1 MPTHQAEMFI
11 YDNIHFENGRKDQFE
26 HPVVIAGV
34 DENNVY
40 CFAMTSQTKHIGKNS
55 QTRNL
60 YNSTIK
66 YAETIPGK
74 NCTTNNFIRG
84 LVNTTQ
90 CLVVP
95 LEQARSYPKFG
106 YATPQLLNE
115 IITKWYYQQNEIMD
129 KKQYQFTDICHALGI
144 TDSIKSN
151 PIYRACENLMRQ
163 FPNELQMQREYAKAL
178 REYREECL
186 KIRRQQ
192 VHAYYHGQGHPHF
205 PKEPKLQDDKSLYEK
220 YSTIQLTE
228 EEQLA
233 NSPFAG
239 LAEALFGKDNSNN
252 IETTAVNTNPN
263 QTTPNVIDFEERKKE
278 LLELKQMLQNSQDQ
292 AQQQVQEQEAHH
304 GRRAA

>member
-1 MPTHQAEMFI
+1 MPTHQAEMFM
-11 YDNIHFENGRKDQFE
+11 YDNIHFENGRKDKFE

-40 CFAMTSQTKHIGKNS
+40 CFAMTSQTKHVGKNS

-90 CLVVP
+90 CLVIP
-95 LEQARSYPKFG
+95 IEQAREYPRFG
-106 YATPQLLNE
+106 YATPQLLTE
-115 IITKWYYQQNEIMD
+115 IIAKWYYQQNEIVD
-129 KKQYQFTDICHALGI
+129 KKQYQFEDICNALGI
-144 TDSIKSN
+144 TRAIKST
-151 PIYRACENLMRQ
+151 PTYLACENLMRQ
-163 FPNELQMQREYAKAL
+163 FPNELQLQRDYSKRL

-186 KIRRQQ
+186 KIRRQNTNNI
-192 VHAYYHGQGHPHF
+192 YRGQAPLPY
-205 PKEPKLQDDKSLYEK
+205 PKEPKLEDDKSLYEK

-228 EEQLA
+228 EEQIA

-239 LAEALFGKDNSNN
+239 LAEALFGNQKENQ
-252 IETTAVNTNPN
+252 PN
-263 QTTPNVIDFEERKKE
+263 QAPPNKTAANVINFEERKKE
-278 LLELKQMLQNSQDQ
+278 LIELKQMLQDTQGQNQG
-292 AQQQVQEQEAHH
+292 QEYHEKEESHH